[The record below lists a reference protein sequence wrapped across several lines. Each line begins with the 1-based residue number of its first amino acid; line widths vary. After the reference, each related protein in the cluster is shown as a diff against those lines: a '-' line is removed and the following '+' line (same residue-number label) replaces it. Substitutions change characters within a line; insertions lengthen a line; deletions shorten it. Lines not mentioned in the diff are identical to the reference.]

1 MNKLEDLIVSKVRVK
16 MLELF
21 FTNPE
26 EMYYVREITR
36 LVKEEINAV
45 RRELD
50 RMLGTGLL
58 KSEERG
64 NRLYYYLNKQYLYLQ
79 DFLQIV
85 AKSTGLGEEI
95 RKKRRK
101 LGKLEFVMFS
111 GKFISGQK
119 PSRDEVDILIIGD
132 VVLAELQTLIRAE
145 EKKIKR
151 EINYAVFSGEEFEF
165 RKTRRDPFIM
175 DILYGSRVM
184 IVGNE
189 VEFVHRETPGI
200 TS

>member
-36 LVKEEINAV
+36 LIKEEINAV

-64 NRLYYYLNKQYLYLQ
+64 NRLYYYLNKQYLYFQ

-85 AKSTGLGEEI
+85 AKGTGLGEEI

-101 LGKLEFVMFS
+101 LGKLDFVMFS
-111 GKFISGQK
+111 GKFISGQQ
-119 PSRDEVDILIIGD
+119 PGRDEVDILIIGD
-132 VVLAELQTLIRAE
+132 VVLAELQTLIKAE

-151 EINYAVFSGEEFEF
+151 EVNYAVFSGEEFEF

-189 VEFVHRETPGI
+189 VDFVHRETPGL